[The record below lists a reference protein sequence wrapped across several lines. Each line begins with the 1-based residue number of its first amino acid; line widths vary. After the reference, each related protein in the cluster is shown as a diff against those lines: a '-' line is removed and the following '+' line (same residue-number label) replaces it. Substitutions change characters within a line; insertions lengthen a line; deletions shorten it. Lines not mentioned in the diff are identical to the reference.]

1 MGDSCAT
8 GTISILQL
16 RQNKF
21 AIPRILYLYFN
32 ATTIKKNLELEI
44 KEQDAIIK
52 KNLESKI
59 KEDNTIIRK
68 NLELA
73 IKKNDAIIK
82 KNSRIIKKL
91 MKTKKKK
98 KS

>member
-1 MGDSCAT
+1 M
-8 GTISILQL
+8 
-16 RQNKF
+16 
-21 AIPRILYLYFN
+21 
-32 ATTIKKNLELEI
+32 
-44 KEQDAIIK
+44 K

-59 KEDNTIIRK
+59 KEDNAIIKK

-82 KNSRIIKKL
+82 KSRRIIKKL
-91 MKTKKKK
+91 LKTKKKK